1 MYPLVYIVRHGQT
14 AWNAESRL
22 QGQADTDLNALG
34 REQATGNGHRL
45 AEVVQ
50 NPADFDFVASP
61 MKRTRETMQR
71 IRAAMKLDPNA
82 YRTDPRLVEVNF
94 GDWQGFT
101 YAELKTRYPGARRTR
116 ALDKWNFQ
124 PPGEGAESY
133 QMLLERVKPWFD
145 AIQRQTIC
153 VTHGGVM
160 RALFR
165 FVLGVAEDEAANLEI
180 PQDRVLR
187 LQGDRLEWLSQS

>member
-14 AWNAESRL
+14 AWNAEFRL

-34 REQATGNGHRL
+34 REQASANGRRL
-45 AEVVQ
+45 AALVGAPQE
-50 NPADFDFVASP
+50 FDFVASP
-61 MKRTRETMQR
+61 MRRTRETMER
-71 IRAAMKLDPNA
+71 IRAAMRLDPLA
-82 YRTDPRLVEVNF
+82 YRTDIRLIEVNF
-94 GDWQGFT
+94 GDWQSFT
-101 YAELKTRYPGARRTR
+101 FAELERQSPGASRSR

-145 AIQRQTIC
+145 ELRGQTIC

-160 RALFR
+160 RTLFR
-165 FVLGVAEDEAANLEI
+165 FVLDMAEDEAANLEI
-180 PQDRVLR
+180 PQDRVLKLEGR
-187 LQGDRLEWLSQS
+187 SLEWL